1 MRLKYDKIVNYYQ
14 HGELCPLCNNTM
26 VDNYHEISC
35 NRNGYMKTWRHD
47 QIVKALLNAI
57 NNDKNPRPV
66 ARKNDNVPD
75 DRKLVD
81 IECNID
87 GKKWGIDVQFSKP
100 GLEWQKFEGKKNKYE
115 NDYGQNVLPFIVGYS
130 GYIWNESKKMMKK
143 YLPEIEE
150 EYIYKEIITTIV
162 RANYRA
168 RQEYTEKIKNG
179 INEERITRVRPFK
192 SRN

>member
-1 MRLKYDKIVNYYQ
+1 M
-14 HGELCPLCNNTM
+14 
-26 VDNYHEISC
+26 
-35 NRNGYMKTWRHD
+35 
-47 QIVKALLNAI
+47 
-57 NNDKNPRPV
+57 
-66 ARKNDNVPD
+66 
-75 DRKLVD
+75 
-81 IECNID
+81 
-87 GKKWGIDVQFSKP
+87 
-100 GLEWQKFEGKKNKYE
+100 NKYE